1 MAKTNTAELGFE
13 KQKWKAADLLRA
25 TWMHQNINQSF

>member
-13 KQKWKAADLLRA
+13 KQYGKQLIYYVA

>member
-1 MAKTNTAELGFE
+1 MAKTNTAELDLKNKYG
-13 KQKWKAADLLRA
+13 KQLIYYVA